1 MADYL
6 LIVVEPRK
14 NFFGNRK
21 KTRAYGSKDQLIDA
35 INDALKQ
42 GYFVSDMYMNGHDTS
57 ITLTKVNDS
66 KEINEST

>member
-6 LIVVEPRK
+6 LILVEPRK

-35 INDALKQ
+35 VNNTIKQ
-42 GYFVSDMYMNGHDTS
+42 GYFVSDMCMNGHDTS
-57 ITLTKVNDS
+57 ITLTKIRDT
-66 KEINEST
+66 KEIDESV